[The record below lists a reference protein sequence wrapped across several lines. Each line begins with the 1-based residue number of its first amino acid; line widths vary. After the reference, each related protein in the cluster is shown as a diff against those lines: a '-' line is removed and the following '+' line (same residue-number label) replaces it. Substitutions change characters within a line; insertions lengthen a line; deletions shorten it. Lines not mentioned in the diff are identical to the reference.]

1 MPEFV
6 NAVDLVDR
14 IARVALAVALAFV
27 IGIVALVGSGW
38 TLPGLAATERA
49 MAPIARF

>member
-1 MPEFV
+1 MPEIV

-14 IARVALAVALAFV
+14 IARVALAVALAFA
-27 IGIVALVGSGW
+27 IGIVAVVGSGSA
-38 TLPGLAATERA
+38 LPGLAVTA